1 MALVNAGKSP
11 FKTLVKQQ
19 PIEADA
25 SVVPMETETNVRDD
39 DSDSQ
44 PQQKLT
50 NTFLV
55 TNQEAGRQKQLGI
68 QNTAELQMGRGR
80 ALSEVYALHPKFEEG
95 PAHVNLCEE
104 CKHREMHG
112 RRSNNSNPSKI
123 RLVVIDCRLAMLQ
136 KETMLPRT
144 AKLEIHNDCDKRYL
158 QQ

>member
-1 MALVNAGKSP
+1 MPQISQTALSPSKLKGSFELRSKKQVSSPIQYKDVPSNQAAVNAGKSP

-55 TNQEAGRQKQLGI
+55 TTQEAGR
-68 QNTAELQMGRGR
+68 
-80 ALSEVYALHPKFEEG
+80 
-95 PAHVNLCEE
+95 
-104 CKHREMHG
+104 
-112 RRSNNSNPSKI
+112 
-123 RLVVIDCRLAMLQ
+123 
-136 KETMLPRT
+136 
-144 AKLEIHNDCDKRYL
+144 
-158 QQ
+158 